1 MATDMMVWNITPDS
15 ITERMAVSTD
25 DAWSVPG
32 TARQPPPER
41 GRPNPS
47 SEFTEQGRWLPG
59 FKAQDRMLDEHMKKY
74 NLEKM
79 DWRPAMYK
87 QLEKAD

>member
-1 MATDMMVWNITPDS
+1 MMVWNVTKDS

-25 DAWSVPG
+25 EAWSVPG

-41 GRPNPS
+41 GRPNPMS
-47 SEFTEQGRWLPG
+47 DFIDNGRFVEG
-59 FKAQDRMLDEHMKKY
+59 FRAQDKMLDQHMKKY
-74 NLEKM
+74 NLEKI

-87 QLEKAD
+87 KLEAVK